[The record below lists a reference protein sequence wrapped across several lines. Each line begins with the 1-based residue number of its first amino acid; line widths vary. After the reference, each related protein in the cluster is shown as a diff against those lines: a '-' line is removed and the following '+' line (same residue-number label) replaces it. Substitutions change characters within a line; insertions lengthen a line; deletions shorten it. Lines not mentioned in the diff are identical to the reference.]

1 MKRKK
6 NGYMKRSKSKKTSLS
21 TSVTIDAAR
30 LGRLLGFDLKEDNPV
45 LDIVGFGKSIKIVLA
60 NAKRKDFRMTV
71 SWDKQIKD
79 PDNK

>member
-1 MKRKK
+1 MSRKK

-45 LDIVGFGKSIKIVLA
+45 LDIVGFGRNIKIVLA
-60 NAKRKDFRMTV
+60 NARRKDFRMTV
-71 SWDKQIKD
+71 SWDKKIKE
-79 PDNK
+79 KEE